1 MKRVIQFHKA
11 FLPAAIVSAAL
22 ILFGIVGVA
31 TKGINLGVDFQAGV
45 NQSVRLAFPAAQAS
59 YAGSGT
65 PVLSISESAI
75 TVVFSGAD
83 VVSRTASWELSTVG
97 TVADLAVAM
106 STEGIELSILDGAGL
121 SADLLVPTYQG
132 DYTLG
137 KVPVTIHRTP
147 KSEAETFGSIEE
159 IRKAI
164 ASVGSASVQNI
175 GAASSMQYLIRVRDN
190 GKDPAFSGTV
200 PALIRKALESAYG
213 VNKVVAMKT
222 DYVGARFSKDLA
234 DNSWKLTLF
243 TVLAILAYATI
254 RFKMQYALGAV
265 LAIIHDGLIMI
276 GFIVWSR
283 MEFNTTSIAA
293 ILTILGYSIND
304 TIVIFDRIREDR
316 KLDPTAKLSSI
327 LDKSITETLGRT
339 FITTITTMLAVFSLY
354 FFTSGSIKDFALA
367 LLIGMV
373 SGTYSTIFIASG
385 FVQLWDVVKS
395 KRQPKPAVASA
406 PHLAK
411 SKP

>member
-121 SADLLVPTYQG
+121 SADLLVPPYQG